1 MCVHALLSVIG
12 EDAVKVFETFQYG
25 EGESDERLADVL
37 RKFEEHCNPRQNTIY
52 ERYRFQCR
60 NQEAG
65 ESGSHY
71 LTELRHAAESCD
83 FANITTSQII
93 RSFVHDMRDSKVR
106 ERLLREKN
114 LTLERTYEMVQAA
127 KATAEQT
134 NVMSGEQAVC
144 VVKTNSGRGQANH

>member
-1 MCVHALLSVIG
+1 MEILEETWTRFEVATRIDEAAEQKRVCVCVCTLLSVIG

-37 RKFEEHCNPRQNTIY
+37 KKFEEHCNPRENTIIY
-52 ERYRFQCR
+52 ERYRLQCR

-65 ESGSHY
+65 EIGSHY

-93 RSFVHDMRDSKVR
+93 RDRFVHGMRDSKVR
-106 ERLLREKN
+106 
-114 LTLERTYEMVQAA
+114 
-127 KATAEQT
+127 
-134 NVMSGEQAVC
+134 
-144 VVKTNSGRGQANH
+144 

>member
-1 MCVHALLSVIG
+1 MCTLLSVIG

-25 EGESDERLADVL
+25 EEESDERLAGVL
-37 RKFEEHCNPRQNTIY
+37 KKFEEHCHLRQNTIY

-65 ESGSHY
+65 ETGSYY

-93 RSFVHDMRDSKVR
+93 RDRFVHG
-106 ERLLREKN
+106 L
-114 LTLERTYEMVQAA
+114 
-127 KATAEQT
+127 
-134 NVMSGEQAVC
+134 
-144 VVKTNSGRGQANH
+144 